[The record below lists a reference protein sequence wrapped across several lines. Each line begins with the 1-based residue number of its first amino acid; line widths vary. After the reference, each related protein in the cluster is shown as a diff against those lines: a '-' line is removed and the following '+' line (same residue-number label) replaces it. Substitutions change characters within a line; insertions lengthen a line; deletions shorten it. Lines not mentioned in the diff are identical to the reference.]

1 MDVQERVLD
10 GGKINRSQ
18 SHGTQVYERRDQGL
32 LLLPLLPSIKLPP
45 SMEKNHQFN
54 SSPCLFLV
62 VPKKTK
68 IVVNALF
75 AWFISHTFSAN
86 EQCFSLTTNQQTA
99 FSHGIS
105 AERTGLCVCCFW
117 HVSRV
122 LCVAFGML
130 VFTIVFKSLLL
141 VE

>member
-32 LLLPLLPSIKLPP
+32 LLLPLLPLINLPP
-45 SMEKNHQFN
+45 SKEKNHQFN

-62 VPKKTK
+62 LPKKTK
-68 IVVNALF
+68 IIVK
-75 AWFISHTFSAN
+75 
-86 EQCFSLTTNQQTA
+86 SL
-99 FSHGIS
+99 
-105 AERTGLCVCCFW
+105 ELCV
-117 HVSRV
+117 
-122 LCVAFGML
+122 CVAFGML